1 MDHQSLCQHKSAR
14 EASMSHQ
21 PLNSNIF
28 HPWDCA
34 ICPPRVSSTHSDEKT
49 VEWGAVISHHGESH
63 YIGYWSEQMF
73 ASHLGIT
80 SSPQLQRQ
88 NYMVDCCLEVDQT
101 NKIISNRTVVQH
113 AWKGLATDACCLNG
127 FAFVCSPQSQ
137 ACCIKELPTCAAA
150 TIDLYTLS
158 FLNVFHIKSFWV
170 TTIHNHTTLVNT
182 EYLWS
187 CSNGQAKRIT
197 HIAKNDEG
205 MNRF

>member
-1 MDHQSLCQHKSAR
+1 M
-14 EASMSHQ
+14 
-21 PLNSNIF
+21 
-28 HPWDCA
+28 
-34 ICPPRVSSTHSDEKT
+34 PPRVSSTHSGEKT
-49 VEWGAVISHHGESH
+49 VEWGAVISHHGE
-63 YIGYWSEQMF
+63 YWSEQMF
-73 ASHLGIT
+73 ASHLGTT

-88 NYMVDCCLEVDQT
+88 NYMVDCCLEVGQT
-101 NKIISNRTVVQH
+101 NKIISNRTVVQR
-113 AWKGLATDACCLNG
+113 AWKRLATDACCLNG

-158 FLNVFHIKSFWV
+158 FLINVFHIKSVWV

-187 CSNGQAKRIT
+187 CSNRQAKRIA

-205 MNRF
+205 MNSF